1 MLFVGGTQDGRN
13 HKIAPVERYMF
24 YIPYWDKTTAHA
36 RFGITHT
43 GSTKLSIETYTR
55 RTYTNNERDRSF
67 VVMALESMSGD
78 EVMHSLATGYY
89 ENNPLKWAN
98 STDRRY

>member
-13 HKIAPVERYMF
+13 HKVSSNERISFLVSPIYPVHLATRAQIEDMRYLGGV
-24 YIPYWDKTTAHA
+24 
-36 RFGITHT
+36 R
-43 GSTKLSIETYTR
+43 ETYTR

-78 EVMHSLATGYY
+78 EVMHRLATGYY
-89 ENNPLKWAN
+89 KNNPLKWAN
-98 STDRRY
+98 KT